1 MKRRTDRILI
11 SCSPLSCVLACTLLA
26 LNYSDKEDYVFTL
39 LVCLFVS
46 MITLKLLDRVSQ
58 NSVKRWNLGHGI
70 RFRCQTGWRCVRA
83 RVYEIYANVLRNAD
97 CRVSTLQSAL
107 RRPQTAAAPRFS
119 YLSRNQFP
127 VRLYAVVTNTIR
139 LRFDGR
145 STAYQRSLRSQ
156 WRNPLAAVTPT
167 CLFI

>member
-70 RFRCQTGWRCVRA
+70 RFRWQTGWRCVRA

-97 CRVSTLQSAL
+97 CRVDISVNRSRAALLLSVPQSVSRPSLCGGNEYDSTSI
-107 RRPQTAAAPRFS
+107 RRPFDC
-119 YLSRNQFP
+119 LSK
-127 VRLYAVVTNTIR
+127 VIKVT
-139 LRFDGR
+139 
-145 STAYQRSLRSQ
+145 
-156 WRNPLAAVTPT
+156 VT
-167 CLFI
+167 